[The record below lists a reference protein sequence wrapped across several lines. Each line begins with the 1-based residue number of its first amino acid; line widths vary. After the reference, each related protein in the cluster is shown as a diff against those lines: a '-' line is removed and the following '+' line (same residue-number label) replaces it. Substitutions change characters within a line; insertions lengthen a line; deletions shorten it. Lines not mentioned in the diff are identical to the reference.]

1 MIFKLIALGLVAA
14 NPTPLAAK
22 VADDRW
28 ADVWSIKGIAA
39 AEINDFIVNYWG
51 GGLTINDFKWIEGE
65 WFEYNGE
72 KAYERTVGLGELY
85 TTFYE
90 RLDY

>member
-51 GGLTINDFKWIEGE
+51 
-65 WFEYNGE
+65 
-72 KAYERTVGLGELY
+72 AV
-85 TTFYE
+85 
-90 RLDY
+90 